1 MRRPRA
7 SERPSAGRRI
17 ALPPGPRYIG
27 DMRRLPRSFGL
38 LAIILFALL
47 SGGADSAR
55 AQDPVADFFQ
65 GLFGGRP
72 HARPQAH
79 PPARETGRM
88 RRLVPHR
95 EYGAPAYWHGQSKA
109 AKKDKTQKPEDPNA
123 PPPFQ
128 VAVIGDSLGQ
138 MLADGLDEAYADRP
152 DIRILHKA
160 KDSTGL
166 VREDYFD
173 WPKAARELL
182 ASGDKIDMA
191 VIMIGSNDR
200 QAIHEG
206 TETIETLSPRW
217 RERYAQRVESIRAAF
232 REKRIPLVWVGL
244 PVTKS
249 EHFAADM
256 AKFNDI
262 YRQAAAQESAPFI
275 DIWEAFADERNQY
288 QAFGPDI
295 NGRIV
300 KLRSAD
306 GVHFTDVGARKL
318 AHFVEGE
325 IKRLFDARHPASD
338 GAPAEAA
345 SPPSAEEAPATAP
358 AAAVAPP
365 VQIIAPSG
373 PVPAAAPV
381 LPDRPAIGPLQSL
394 TTAIVATDGEL
405 ARRGKSSAPGEEARA
420 AAARALVDHIYV
432 EGGEQP
438 SQPGRA
444 DDFSWPKGG
453 TKPVDPK
460 PVDPKPADSKPAE
473 SKPVESR
480 PAEAPTPT
488 PTPAAASS
496 AAETR

>member
-1 MRRPRA
+1 MT
-7 SERPSAGRRI
+7 
-17 ALPPGPRYIG
+17 PGPRYIG
-27 DMRRLPRSFGL
+27 DMRSLSRTLGL
-38 LAIILFALL
+38 FAILFLALL
-47 SGGADSAR
+47 FSGVDSAR
-55 AQDPVADFFQ
+55 AQDPVGDFFQ

-72 HARPQAH
+72 RAHSEARPA
-79 PPARETGRM
+79 ARETGRM

-95 EYGAPAYWHGQSKA
+95 EYSAPAYWHGQSKA

-138 MLADGLDEAYADRP
+138 MLADGLDEAYSDRA
-152 DIRILHKA
+152 DIRILHRA

-182 ASGDKIDMA
+182 AGGDKIDMA

-206 TETIETLSPRW
+206 AETIETLSPRW
-217 RERYAQRVESIRAAF
+217 RERYAQRVETVRAAF
-232 REKRIPLVWVGL
+232 REKKIPLVWVSL

-256 AKFNDI
+256 AKLNDI
-262 YRQAAAQESAPFI
+262 YRQAAAQDSAAFI

-325 IKRLFDARHPASD
+325 IKRLFDARHPTPDA
-338 GAPAEAA
+338 APAEAA
-345 SPPSAEEAPATAP
+345 LPPAEETPPAE
-358 AAAVAPP
+358 AAVVAPP

-373 PVPAAAPV
+373 PAPAVAPT
-381 LPDRPAIGPLQSL
+381 LPADRPAIGQTQSL
-394 TTAIVATDGEL
+394 TSAAVAADGEL
-405 ARRGKSSAPGEEARA
+405 ARRVKSPSTTGEAQA
-420 AAARALVDHIYV
+420 AAARALVDHIFV

-444 DDFSWPKGG
+444 DDFSWPRGG
-453 TKPVDPK
+453 AKVTPV
-460 PVDPKPADSKPAE
+460 S
-473 SKPVESR
+473 
-480 PAEAPTPT
+480 APTPAQAST
-488 PTPAAASS
+488 PEPAVAPS

>member
-1 MRRPRA
+1 MR
-7 SERPSAGRRI
+7 S
-17 ALPPGPRYIG
+17 
-27 DMRRLPRSFGL
+27 LPRFFGL
-38 LAIILFALL
+38 FAILLFALL
-47 SGGADSAR
+47 IGGAESAH

-138 MLADGLDEAYADRP
+138 MLADGLEEAYSDRS

-182 ASGDKIDMA
+182 AGGDKIDMA

-206 TETIETLSPRW
+206 SETIETLSPRW
-217 RERYAQRVESIRAAF
+217 RERYAQRVESVRAAF
-232 REKRIPLVWVGL
+232 REKKIPLVWVGL

-262 YRQAAAQESAPFI
+262 YRQAAVQDSAPFI

-318 AHFVEGE
+318 AHFVEGD
-325 IKRLFDARHPASD
+325 IKRLFDTRHPAPDS
-338 GAPAEAA
+338 APAEA
-345 SPPSAEEAPATAP
+345 SQPPAEEPAAG

-373 PVPAAAPV
+373 PTPATAPT

-394 TTAIVATDGEL
+394 TTTVAADGEL
-405 ARRGKSSAPGEEARA
+405 ARRGKSPSSAGEEARA
-420 AAARALVDHIYV
+420 AAARALVDHIFV

-444 DDFSWPKGG
+444 DDFSWPKGR
-453 TKPVDPK
+453 
-460 PVDPKPADSKPAE
+460 AKPAE
-473 SKPVESR
+473 T
-480 PAEAPTPT
+480 PAPAPAAA
-488 PTPAAASS
+488 AAASS
-496 AAETR
+496 AAEAR

>member
-1 MRRPRA
+1 M
-7 SERPSAGRRI
+7 
-17 ALPPGPRYIG
+17 PPGPRYIG
-27 DMRRLPRSFGL
+27 DMRSLSRALGLFAILL
-38 LAIILFALL
+38 LALLF
-47 SGGADSAR
+47 GGADSAR

-72 HARPQAH
+72 RARSQA
-79 PPARETGRM
+79 PPGAAETGRM

-95 EYGAPAYWHGQSKA
+95 EYSAPAYWHGQNKA

-123 PPPFQ
+123 PPPFH

-182 ASGDKIDMA
+182 AGGDKIDMA

-206 TETIETLSPRW
+206 AETIETLSPRW
-217 RERYAQRVESIRAAF
+217 RERYAQRVETRARGVSREENSAGLGRPAGHEERAF
-232 REKRIPLVWVGL
+232 RRRYGEAQRHL
-244 PVTKS
+244 PPGGGAGGS
-249 EHFAADM
+249 AA
-256 AKFNDI
+256 
-262 YRQAAAQESAPFI
+262 FI

-325 IKRLFDARHPASD
+325 IKRLFDARHPTPDA
-338 GAPAEAA
+338 APAEAA
-345 SPPSAEEAPATAP
+345 LPPAEETPPAE
-358 AAAVAPP
+358 AAVVAPP
-365 VQIIAPSG
+365 GQIIAPSG
-373 PVPAAAPV
+373 PAPAVAPTC
-381 LPDRPAIGPLQSL
+381 RIGRRSAPAIADGRRRR
-394 TTAIVATDGEL
+394 TDGAP
-405 ARRGKSSAPGEEARA
+405 ARRGNRPPGREARSRRG
-420 AAARALVDHIYV
+420 ARARRAHFRR
-432 EGGEQP
+432 
-438 SQPGRA
+438 GR
-444 DDFSWPKGG
+444 
-453 TKPVDPK
+453 
-460 PVDPKPADSKPAE
+460 
-473 SKPVESR
+473 R
-480 PAEAPTPT
+480 
-488 PTPAAASS
+488 
-496 AAETR
+496 AAEPARPRR

>member
-1 MRRPRA
+1 M
-7 SERPSAGRRI
+7 
-17 ALPPGPRYIG
+17 PPGPRYIV
-27 DMRRLPRSFGL
+27 DMRSFSRTLGL
-38 LAIILFALL
+38 FAILLLALL
-47 SGGADSAR
+47 SGGMDSAR

-65 GLFGGRP
+65 GLFGGRQHP
-72 HARPQAH
+72 PQARPA
-79 PPARETGRM
+79 ARDAGRM

-95 EYGAPAYWHGQSKA
+95 EYSAPAYWHGQSKA

-152 DIRILHKA
+152 DIRILHRA

-182 ASGDKIDMA
+182 AGGDKIDMA

-206 TETIETLSPRW
+206 AETIETLSPRW
-217 RERYAQRVESIRAAF
+217 RERYAQRVEAVRAAF
-232 REKRIPLVWVGL
+232 REKKIPLVWVSL
-244 PVTKS
+244 PVTKN
-249 EHFAADM
+249 EHFAVDM
-256 AKFNDI
+256 AKLNDI
-262 YRQAAAQESAPFI
+262 YRQAAAQDSAAFI
-275 DIWEAFADERNQY
+275 DIWEAFADDRNQY

-325 IKRLFDARHPASD
+325 IKRLFDARHPAPD
-338 GAPAEAA
+338 AAPTEAALPPAPPAEAA
-345 SPPSAEEAPATAP
+345 V
-358 AAAVAPP
+358 VAPP

-373 PVPAAAPV
+373 PTPAVAPT
-381 LPDRPAIGPLQSL
+381 LPADRPAIGQTQPLTGAAL
-394 TTAIVATDGEL
+394 AADGEL
-405 ARRGKSSAPGEEARA
+405 ARRVKSPSTTEATQA
-420 AAARALVDHIYV
+420 AAARALVDHIFV

-444 DDFSWPKGG
+444 DDFSWPRGG
-453 TKPVDPK
+453 AKVTPV
-460 PVDPKPADSKPAE
+460 S
-473 SKPVESR
+473 
-480 PAEAPTPT
+480 
-488 PTPAAASS
+488 TPAPAQASTPAPVVAPS
-496 AAETR
+496 AVETR

>member
-1 MRRPRA
+1 MGPSKA
-7 SERPSAGRRI
+7 SERSSAGRRI

-27 DMRRLPRSFGL
+27 GMHSLSRSLGL
-38 LAIILFALL
+38 FAILLFALL
-47 SGGADSAR
+47 FGGAESAR

-79 PPARETGRM
+79 PPAHETGRM

-138 MLADGLDEAYADRP
+138 MLADGLDEAYSDRS
-152 DIRILHKA
+152 DIRILHRA

-173 WPKAARELL
+173 WPKATRELL
-182 ASGDKIDMA
+182 AGGDKIDMA

-217 RERYAQRVESIRAAF
+217 RERYAQRVESVRAAF
-232 REKRIPLVWVGL
+232 REKKIPLVWVGL
-244 PVTKS
+244 PVTKN

-262 YRQAAAQESAPFI
+262 YRQAAAQDSAPFI
-275 DIWEAFADERNQY
+275 DIWEAFADDRNQY

-325 IKRLFDARHPASD
+325 IKRLFDARHPAPD
-338 GAPAEAA
+338 GAPAEA
-345 SPPSAEEAPATAP
+345 SQPPAEEAPAA

-373 PVPAAAPV
+373 PVPAVAPT

-394 TTAIVATDGEL
+394 TTTVAADGEL
-405 ARRGKSSAPGEEARA
+405 ARRLKSPSSAGEEARA
-420 AAARALVDHIYV
+420 AAARALVDHIFL

-444 DDFSWPKGG
+444 DDFSWPKGEA
-453 TKPVDPK
+453 
-460 PVDPKPADSKPAE
+460 KPAQGPA
-473 SKPVESR
+473 
-480 PAEAPTPT
+480 PA
-488 PTPAAASS
+488 PAATSS